1 MTNEVHKL
9 GEVLRTARE
18 AKGVDLARVE
28 RDTKIRE
35 RYLAA
40 LEAGDYDDLPGS
52 VYTRG
57 FLRNYGAYLGLEPE
71 YLIDLYRLETSSATE
86 RPALTAPPRPLATRR
101 SRAFVITPGL
111 VAAALLTVLVGG
123 FVAWIGYQFVT
134 FARTPE
140 LRITEPAGNL
150 SSYAEL
156 TITVRGVT
164 APNASVTVSNLTEN
178 PTVTADE
185 SGSFEVTV
193 ELVPG
198 SNVMRLVATDP
209 VTGRDSEVAERT
221 ILVVE
226 DASSP
231 PGTALVVAVPADGA
245 EAGSPV
251 PVSGSAA
258 PAATVDVAAE
268 IIEAAAPTFDVTT
281 ASGGPIE
288 IPAIAAR
295 AGFGHPD
302 RGRQRGLRRNAR
314 AGFWRVAADVHLRRL
329 RADRPNGVGRLS
341 RGPGG
346 HARDHRWRV
355 VSPPRGGRRAAVD
368 ELSGR
373 NAQDGDVVE
382 LDGGRVAADPR
393 RQRRC
398 RADLDQRHH
407 ARAHGR
413 RGPGRGVARDQHWR
427 IGTTRWHLIRHSTW

>member
-35 RYLAA
+35 RYLSA

-71 YLIDLYRLETSSATE
+71 YLIDLFRLETSTTTE
-86 RPALTAPPRPLATRR
+86 KPALPAPPRPLATRR
-101 SRAFVITPGL
+101 SGAFVITPGL
-111 VAAALLTVLVGG
+111 VGAALLTVIVGG
-123 FVAWIGYQFVT
+123 LVAWIGYQFVT

-156 TITVRGVT
+156 TITVHGVT
-164 APNASVTVSNLTEN
+164 APNATVTVSNLTEN

-185 SGSFEVTV
+185 TGAFEVTV

-198 SNVMRLVATDP
+198 SNVMQLVARDP
-209 VTGRDSEVAERT
+209 VTGRNSDVAERT

-231 PGTALVVAVPADGA
+231 PGTALVVAVPADAA
-245 EAGSPV
+245 EVTSPV
-251 PVSGSAA
+251 AVSGSAG
-258 PAATVDVAAE
+258 PGTTVDVAAE
-268 IIEAAAPTFDVTT
+268 IIEAASPTFEVTT

-288 IPAIAAR
+288 IPVTQPEPASVSLTADASGAFAGALELAPGEWRLTLTSGDDEPIVRMVSVAPPAGLAATIEIT
-295 AGFGHPD
+295 
-302 RGRQRGLRRNAR
+302 
-314 AGFWRVAADVHLRRL
+314 
-329 RADRPNGVGRLS
+329 
-341 RGPGG
+341 GG
-346 HARDHRWRV
+346 ESYLLLEED
-355 VSPPRGGRRAAVD
+355 GAAVD

-382 LDGGRVAADPR
+382 LEADETLRIRVGNAGAVRISINGMMFGLMGDEAQVVEWRVTSSGG
-393 RQRRC
+393 
-398 RADLDQRHH
+398 
-407 ARAHGR
+407 
-413 RGPGRGVARDQHWR
+413 
-427 IGTTRWHLIRHSTW
+427 

>member
-1 MTNEVHKL
+1 MTDEVHKL

-40 LEAGDYDDLPGS
+40 LEAGDYADLPGA

-71 YLIDLYRLETSSATE
+71 YLLDLYRLESSAATE
-86 RPALTAPPRPLATRR
+86 RPTLPTPPRPLATRR

-111 VAAALLTVLVGG
+111 IGAAVLTLLVGG

-140 LRITEPAGNL
+140 LQITEPAGNL
-150 SSYAEL
+150 SSYSEL
-156 TITVRGVT
+156 TLTVRGVT
-164 APNASVTVSNLTEN
+164 APNARVAVSNLAEN

-185 SGSFEVTV
+185 AGEFEVTV
-193 ELVPG
+193 SLVPG

-209 VTGRDSEVAERT
+209 VTGRDSEVEERT

-231 PGTALVVAVPADGA
+231 PGAALVVAVPADGA
-245 EAGSPV
+245 EVASPV
-251 PVSGSAA
+251 AVSGSAA
-258 PAATVDVAAE
+258 PGETVEIAAE
-268 IIEAAAPTFDVTT
+268 IVEPAPPGFDVTT

-288 IPAIAAR
+288 IPTVAPEPASASLTADATGAFAGTLALTPGEWRLTISAGGGEPVVRTLSVAPPDALAATLELT
-295 AGFGHPD
+295 GGESYLLLEED
-302 RGRQRGLRRNAR
+302 
-314 AGFWRVAADVHLRRL
+314 
-329 RADRPNGVGRLS
+329 GVEIT
-341 RGPGG
+341 
-346 HARDHRWRV
+346 
-355 VSPPRGGRRAAVD
+355 

-382 LDGGRVAADPR
+382 LEADEALRIRVGNAGVVTITINGIMFGPMGDDAQVVEWRVIRAGG
-393 RQRRC
+393 
-398 RADLDQRHH
+398 
-407 ARAHGR
+407 
-413 RGPGRGVARDQHWR
+413 
-427 IGTTRWHLIRHSTW
+427 